1 MYHKKC
7 QQQKDQLDQSEGKK
21 FVQLIEFIRNAKNNL
36 ILDEEE
42 KIIEKRSTEF
52 PKALKKETYP
62 YGTVINRNTT
72 HDYFSAVETVSFTS
86 LGKMQPF
93 LISLT
98 SSSMLLMDFHC
109 HLTTDEV
116 VGYLGGFWDINSQ
129 TLSVTHVFPC
139 LNSPLDRNKAGN
151 VEYEIQKKMIQSDC
165 TLVGWY
171 HSHPQFNPQP
181 TLRDIDNQ
189 LNYEMIMRGTSEATY
204 SPCFGL
210 IYGTYH
216 EDDDF
221 DNESKM
227 LPFIVIPPHEN
238 RQHEL
243 SRPVM
248 MNMDIKQDQ
257 TLPNGIKDQMIETFS
272 YYKTLD
278 YELVNFAEMKMNEDQ
293 MVIDKMKNS
302 LYPKFPLEDQL
313 NNNLWNWIRELIGL
327 EREEK
332 IAIPKKCLEKQ
343 RQREDEEIAKAN
355 KIKQELE
362 EKEEKAKEMA
372 RKLKEE
378 EEEEEA
384 TKQATLNAISTLQQQ
399 LSQPSGLNMTPS
411 PISSAILLPGTV
423 TTNSNNNNHQN
434 NSPAAASSSSPR
446 DSPAT
451 IPSNAPSPAK
461 FEIPVRASP
470 SPAKSDA
477 SSNRTRN
484 SPAPSPG
491 KGHMLDRPTR
501 NSSSISSNSSKYD
514 YSSLAGMNPSHLS
527 ELYAATLASFASK
540 LPPGLLPN
548 DYTAM
553 LQNSKMPD
561 FGMSALNSLTASA
574 AALSGTGGSNNYHS
588 SPSGGNNKKNSS
600 SYSNSQ
606 HHQQQQQH
614 HHQQQQQQQQH
625 LQQPST
631 SGGSQNNN
639 ANNWLSQIP
648 NMKEF
653 MSQLEKSGDLN
664 VLMQSPYNIPS
675 CKPSQRQEKQQSST
689 SARTEYHMPENTGT
703 TSSGKRKGRP
713 PNNPAPPPVSHNNY
727 NNDYD
732 DYKTEA
738 GKIADLMKS
747 PEYTQMLMNQAN
759 AFRGLGTEITVTRKS
774 GSNKKSSSSSSSQSS
789 SNQNSGSNA
798 QSSGGGGG
806 SGGNSGGNSGGGG
819 GNSGAGNSLLNQLPV
834 MDLNYLAEISKSIPE
849 LNALL
854 NSNKPE
860 DINAL
865 LQMQMMAKS
874 SMDYASQLFG
884 TGGGPISGSS
894 SGNSNKNNSNTANA
908 KAMQD
913 YAAAAASSNMLS
925 QYMSGMSGMGG
936 GQNLSSLFGPM
947 YGMGSMES
955 PPPEHQ
961 KQSSG
966 NSRKR
971 DNSSRNSGNYQTA
984 LAAATAI
991 PSLSTTNVAPNA
1003 ADLLN
1008 SLFTNSSKG
1017 NSFLGSHDLSAY
1029 FGGMP
1034 AGSNNPH
1041 SHLTQSSS
1049 KSTNNSSSGG
1059 GITSGLDYSALFS
1072 QMSPAKLQEMTSLFS
1087 QAKYPGI
1094 PDPLAKSTLAANNM
1108 YYGASLSPSLMKL
1121 QQEALN
1127 TRLMKPPKS
1136 SSSSSSSKIDT
1147 PPPQP
1152 ISASPHRSTPTKSS
1166 SSRDSP
1172 AMPGKYNFSVAD
1184 LSVSS
1189 HPLAATDFSRKL
1201 TPTPPSSTSQTPPI
1215 KKRMEFSSIA
1225 ELVAPSPSKRQKYDD
1240 DDDVAVLNLSNN

>member
-1 MYHKKC
+1 MLLNSGILKPGKYLSIEYLGQKFIGDLLPDGKIKSQETEAIFLSPSAWAINCKKIINPEKKSGCGWASVKYNGKKLDIYKAMYHKKC
-7 QQQKDQLDQSEGKK
+7 QQQKDQLDQ
-21 FVQLIEFIRNAKNNL
+21 N
-36 ILDEEE
+36 EEE
-42 KIIEKRSTEF
+42 KIVEKRSTEF
-52 PKALKKETYP
+52 PKALKKETYQ
-62 YGTVINRNTT
+62 YGTIINRNTT

-257 TLPNGIKDQMIETFS
+257 TLPNGIKDQMIETFN

-327 EREEK
+327 EQEEN

-343 RQREDEEIAKAN
+343 RQ
-355 KIKQELE
+355 
-362 EKEEKAKEMA
+362 
-372 RKLKEE
+372 
-378 EEEEEA
+378 
-384 TKQATLNAISTLQQQ
+384 
-399 LSQPSGLNMTPS
+399 P
-411 PISSAILLPGTV
+411 
-423 TTNSNNNNHQN
+423 
-434 NSPAAASSSSPR
+434 SSSPR

-451 IPSNAPSPAK
+451 ISSNAPSPAK

-491 KGHMLDRPTR
+491 KGHMPDRPTR
-501 NSSSISSNSSKYD
+501 NSSSISSSSSKYD
-514 YSSLAGMNPSHLS
+514 YSSLAGMNPSHL
-527 ELYAATLASFASK
+527 T
-540 LPPGLLPN
+540 
-548 DYTAM
+548 
-553 LQNSKMPD
+553 
-561 FGMSALNSLTASA
+561 SA
-574 AALSGTGGSNNYHS
+574 AALAGTGSSNNYHS
-588 SPSGGNNKKNSS
+588 SPSGGNNKKSSS

-606 HHQQQQQH
+606 HHHQQQQQ
-614 HHQQQQQQQQH
+614 QQQQQQLQQLQQLQQQQQQH

-653 MSQLEKSGDLN
+653 MSQLEKS
-664 VLMQSPYNIPS
+664 
-675 CKPSQRQEKQQSST
+675 
-689 SARTEYHMPENTGT
+689 
-703 TSSGKRKGRP
+703 
-713 PNNPAPPPVSHNNY
+713 
-727 NNDYD
+727 
-732 DYKTEA
+732 EA

-774 GSNKKSSSSSSSQSS
+774 GSNKKSSSSSSSHSG

-798 QSSGGGGG
+798 QSSGGG
-806 SGGNSGGNSGGGG
+806 SGGGG

-884 TGGGPISGSS
+884 TGGGPTSGSS
-894 SGNSNKNNSNTANA
+894 SGNSNKNNSNSASA

-913 YAAAAASSNMLS
+913 YAQAAASSNMLS
-925 QYMSGMSGMGG
+925 QYMSGMTGMGG

-961 KQSSG
+961 KQSSS

-984 LAAATAI
+984 LAAASAV
-991 PSLSTTNVAPNA
+991 PSSTTNVAPNA

-1034 AGSNNPH
+1034 AASNNPH
-1041 SHLTQSSS
+1041 SHLTSSS
-1049 KSTNNSSSGG
+1049 KSSNNSSSGG

-1136 SSSSSSSKIDT
+1136 SSSSSSSSKIDT
-1147 PPPQP
+1147 PPPPP

-1166 SSRDSP
+1166 QRDSP

-1189 HPLAATDFSRKL
+1189 HPLAATDFSRKS

-1240 DDDVAVLNLSNN
+1240 DDDDVPAVLNLSNN